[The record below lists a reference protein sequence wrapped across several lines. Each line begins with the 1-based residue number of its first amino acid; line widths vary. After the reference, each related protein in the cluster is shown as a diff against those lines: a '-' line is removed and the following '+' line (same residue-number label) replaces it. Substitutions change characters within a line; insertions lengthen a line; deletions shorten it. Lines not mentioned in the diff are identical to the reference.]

1 MLSIAKSKAINEDGA
16 AESDGGIRE
25 VSEEQ
30 TQKAESVAGGSEISS
45 NLGRGPEDG
54 DGAEVKKVEVENLET
69 IQEREDNV
77 EDQPEEAQQQEQE
90 DAVKPEGE
98 EEDPDKDEDEAAAD

>member
-45 NLGRGPEDG
+45 NLGRGPEG
-54 DGAEVKKVEVENLET
+54 GAEAKKVEVENLET

-77 EDQPEEAQQQEQE
+77 EDQPEEAQQQ
-90 DAVKPEGE
+90 
-98 EEDPDKDEDEAAAD
+98 